1 MNLYIL
7 ILENILY
14 SRSIAH
20 ATVRNTTELQ
30 VSTTT
35 TIFRINF
42 ILIRVH
48 INTAV
53 SNGRLVHCSRHDY
66 MSLKRYIGNPSHA
79 DRMGGAEAPIRLFV
93 SFLFFI
99 LLFVYFLSFISFV
112 CYYEFSF
119 LSVFLYFIL
128 FLFFLFCL
136 FILSFFL
143 YLHRSSYLFV
153 FFIFPFTIYLT
164 FMSISCIIYYFLSC
178 FFLVSFF
185 HIVLLYTRDVQFS
198 SFFLREYL
206 FSFIKYVFPE

>member
-79 DRMGGAEAPIRLFV
+79 DRMGGAEAPIRVFFYY
-93 SFLFFI
+93 FLFFCLYI
-99 LLFVYFLSFISFV
+99 FSLLYHLFVIMSFLSFPF
-112 CYYEFSF
+112 F
-119 LSVFLYFIL
+119 FIL
-128 FLFFLFCL
+128 FCF
-136 FILSFFL
+136 
-143 YLHRSSYLFV
+143 
-153 FFIFPFTIYLT
+153 
-164 FMSISCIIYYFLSC
+164 C
-178 FFLVSFF
+178 FFSF
-185 HIVLLYTRDVQFS
+185 VS
-198 SFFLREYL
+198 SF
-206 FSFIKYVFPE
+206 